1 MNSTTTSTTSAS
13 TSTSTTQQTSLD
25 PPASSCCSSSVTFSL
40 LSACWACQWNQPLKD
55 RVVTTFKVYQ
65 AQCAPNIVRI
75 GSFDAAVQLRLDNA
89 AIAVPPWAA
98 IRPDPDALWFVFRLI
113 SSHLISSWTLLN
125 LKSKSKAKAKA
136 PACCVHTNRDEYAAQ
151 VNATLTLTLSSPLPT
166 STISSSLATHLPLS
180 GGAIAGITLGC
191 LAFLA
196 ALLTAFYFWC
206 RRRRRRRR
214 TTVRSVNSKARSP
227 ISPRSPW
234 RNFGRSETMKSQGGG
249 GGGGGGGA
257 KVDLDLDFASGVPE
271 LLSSGGGG
279 GGGGGRERESSATA
293 AGGGGGGRNRKSFGS
308 VLANVRRLTPPRRP
322 PNPQSSNLNF
332 HLVESNSTSTHT
344 QSQTHPHAQFQL
356 RHPYAY
362 PLPQSTPTPTFTTAD
377 VPPVPP
383 VPPLLQHVHT
393 HAPAQPPS
401 PTEHD
406 NANGLSRASSA
417 FKWMKATVQRFTPT
431 SPKASNLSPTSASSP
446 RLQHQP
452 RPMIDLLSSD
462 PTAPHNQMANTD
474 TDTYIPERNRMS
486 ERSRNPVLRSPPVD
500 PNRPPSPRADS
511 EPMELSTA
519 KDLAWIGG
527 VAGTAPLREDVLQG
541 AWVGEGGALF
551 ISRESLERREKER
564 RRWRDDGPVLL
575 PTDNGSVDDDD
586 KEERMLREVMERS
599 RMDTEGWGAARVGYV
614 PAQTRPPPQASGS
627 GLSHGHLHIT
637 TMAQQPQPQLQPLQQ
652 EQQQEQST
660 RSHLPEIRF
669 SPSPLLTPGMM
680 PGSVFPSH
688 TSLLNPPPPPPH
700 PPTRPPQV
708 ASTSGQVQLQPSQL
722 PLRPLPQLHQPELY
736 PTVITTMT
744 TDTGPQ
750 ADLPEIQIRIPPL
763 EAASTGS
770 PISPSLLA
778 PSGLSPTSLEW
789 ISPPESFIEHP
800 DVPVSVYS
808 SGNGGGRRSKRRSK
822 GGVWQVTSPI
832 DAPVSSMP
840 FGAIAGSGGEGLATQ
855 KGEDSVA
862 TGLKRTDTHPPRI
875 SKPQGARAKDALPSS
890 ITKRMF
896 AKVGVGLGSSGG
908 GGGASAVGKHPQ
920 MQHPRSMSVDSTP
933 GIGNGRIAG
942 SSGNL
947 HPPFVAPGP
956 PPPLVVRPT
965 SASNVRATLPQP
977 ASAVRPGVQQQPSV
991 SAPSLIPTRHPLP
1004 PLPFG
1009 IPSRPVLSPI
1019 PGSPLPLSPSA
1030 PQSPPTRGPRLRPTS
1045 PPLPQGELTRDS
1057 RFSMLSLLQPPSGHS
1072 HAQSQSQSQ
1081 LQSQSNISQVLSPPP
1096 EEERQFASPIGSPDP
1111 AQSATYAMPF
1121 MRIDS
1126 TDSILGTGTGRGVRR
1141 LPPIPGGGQPPA

>member
-1 MNSTTTSTTSAS
+1 M
-13 TSTSTTQQTSLD
+13 
-25 PPASSCCSSSVTFSL
+25 
-40 LSACWACQWNQPLKD
+40 
-55 RVVTTFKVYQ
+55 
-65 AQCAPNIVRI
+65 
-75 GSFDAAVQLRLDNA
+75 
-89 AIAVPPWAA
+89 
-98 IRPDPDALWFVFRLI
+98 
-113 SSHLISSWTLLN
+113 
-125 LKSKSKAKAKA
+125 
-136 PACCVHTNRDEYAAQ
+136 HTNRDEYAAQ

-166 STISSSLATHLPLS
+166 STISSSLASHLPLS

-191 LAFLA
+191 LAFLT

-206 RRRRRRRR
+206 KRRRRRRR
-214 TTVRSVNSKARSP
+214 TTVRSVNSNARSP

-234 RNFGRSETMKSQGGG
+234 RILGRSETMKSQGGG

-271 LLSSGGGG
+271 LLSSSGGGD
-279 GGGGGRERESSATA
+279 GGGGRERESSVA
-293 AGGGGGGRNRKSFGS
+293 AAGGGGRNRRSFGS

-362 PLPQSTPTPTFTTAD
+362 PLPQSTPTPTFTSAD

-383 VPPLLQHVHT
+383 LPPALQHVHT
-393 HAPAQPPS
+393 HARAQPPS

-417 FKWMKATVQRFTPT
+417 FKWMKDTVQRFTPT
-431 SPKASNLSPTSASSP
+431 SPKALNLPPTSASSP

-462 PTAPHNQMANTD
+462 PTAPHNLRANTD
-474 TDTYIPERNRMS
+474 TDVYIPERNRMS

-564 RRWRDDGPVLL
+564 RRWRDDGSVLL
-575 PTDNGSVDDDD
+575 LSDNGSVDDDD
-586 KEERMLREVMERS
+586 KEERILREVMERS
-599 RMDTEGWGAARVGYV
+599 KMDTEGWGAARVGYV

-627 GLSHGHLHIT
+627 GLSHSHLHTT
-637 TMAQQPQPQLQPLQQ
+637 TMAQQPRPQPQPQQQ
-652 EQQQEQST
+652 EQQQEQSP

-669 SPSPLLTPGMM
+669 SPSPLLIPGMM
-680 PGSVFPSH
+680 PGSMFPSH
-688 TSLLNPPPPPPH
+688 TSLLNLPPTPPH
-700 PPTRPPQV
+700 PPTRPSQV

-722 PLRPLPQLHQPELY
+722 PPRPLPQVHQPGLY
-736 PTVITTMT
+736 PTVVTTTIT
-744 TDTGPQ
+744 DSRLQ
-750 ADLPEIQIRIPPL
+750 YDLPEIQIRMPPL
-763 EAASTGS
+763 EASSTGS

-789 ISPPESFIEHP
+789 VSPPESFTEHP

-832 DAPVSSMP
+832 DAPASSMT
-840 FGAIAGSGGEGLATQ
+840 FGAIIGSGGEGLATQ
-855 KGEDSVA
+855 MGEDSA
-862 TGLKRTDTHPPRI
+862 TGLKRTATHPPPI
-875 SKPQGARAKDALPSS
+875 LKPQGARAKDALPSS

-908 GGGASAVGKHPQ
+908 GGGASAMGKQPQ
-920 MQHPRSMSVDSTP
+920 MQHLRSISADSAP
-933 GIGNGRIAG
+933 GTGTGNGKVAK

-947 HPPFVAPGP
+947 YSPFVAPGP
-956 PPPLVVRPT
+956 PPPLVVAPT
-965 SASNVRATLPQP
+965 SASNTTATLPQP
-977 ASAVRPGVQQQPSV
+977 LFPIPAPAQPSV

-1009 IPSRPVLSPI
+1009 IPPRPVLSPI
-1019 PGSPLPLSPSA
+1019 PGSPLSLSSSA
-1030 PQSPPTRGPRLRPTS
+1030 PQSPPTRGPRVRPIS
-1045 PPLPQGELTRDS
+1045 PLSQGEPTRDS

-1072 HAQSQSQSQ
+1072 HAPSQSRSQSQSH
-1081 LQSQSNISQVLSPPP
+1081 ISQVLSPPP

-1111 AQSATYAMPF
+1111 AQSVTYAMPF

-1126 TDSILGTGTGRGVRR
+1126 TDSIPSTGTGRGVRR